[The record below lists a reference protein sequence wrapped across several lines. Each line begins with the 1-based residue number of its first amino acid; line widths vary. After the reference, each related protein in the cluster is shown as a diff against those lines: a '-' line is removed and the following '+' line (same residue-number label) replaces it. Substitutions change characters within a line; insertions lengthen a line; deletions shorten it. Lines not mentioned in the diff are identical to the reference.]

1 MVNPPLQRHPALQ
14 PFSRDHYV
22 GLVVAEHLRRSATST
37 VAERLSAMREF
48 MAAWD
53 KEISDHFAEEER
65 LLRPLLTTENDWTR
79 LLSEHDTLR
88 DLQRQAAT
96 EPERA
101 ADAEWM
107 LRLGSVLHDHIR
119 WEERELFPRI
129 EKTVSASGLQHL
141 SLETR
146 ELEAR
151 RNRNPRQDT

>member
-1 MVNPPLQRHPALQ
+1 
-14 PFSRDHYV
+14 
-22 GLVVAEHLRRSATST
+22 
-37 VAERLSAMREF
+37 MREF
-48 MAAWD
+48 LAAWD

-65 LLRPLLTTENDWTR
+65 LLRPLLLTENDWTR
-79 LLSEHDTLR
+79 LLSEHDALR

-101 ADAEWM
+101 VEAEWM
-107 LRLGSVLHDHIR
+107 LRVGSILHDHIR

-129 EKTVSASGLQHL
+129 EKTVSASELQHL

-146 ELEAR
+146 EIEAR